1 MQKKIVLIDVD
12 GTLVDYEGKLP
23 KSLYVASII
32 LIPKPDKDTTERK
45 LQPNIPVAYRCKN
58 QHNGSKPNST
68 QH

>member
-1 MQKKIVLIDVD
+1 MELFQEIEK
-12 GTLVDYEGKLP
+12 EGKLLN
-23 KSLYVASII
+23 SLYVASII

-45 LQPNIPVAYRCKN
+45 LQPNIPVEYRCKN